1 MSERSAALRGAN
13 MLRPIVLLGALIA
26 LLLLAA
32 TAEARDL
39 TGAWVSD
46 AAACNKIFTGS
57 GSKLSFAE
65 DADVY
70 GSGFIYQGNTL
81 KGKNATCVIKT
92 QKEDADVLHLITTCA
107 TDVALETVQ
116 FSLKIN
122 NDDQITRFFP
132 GVPELKT
139 DTTAALRRA
148 NKLHS
153 VQECRPNS
161 VRDAA
166 GAIWMGDKI
175 VLALPKQ
182 CTVSRAIVWC

>member
-1 MSERSAALRGAN
+1 VSERSASLRGTN

-32 TAEARDL
+32 AAEARDL

-92 QKEDADVLHLITTCA
+92 QKEDADVLHH
-107 TDVALETVQ
+107 
-116 FSLKIN
+116 
-122 NDDQITRFFP
+122 
-132 GVPELKT
+132 
-139 DTTAALRRA
+139 LRDRCRA
-148 NKLHS
+148 GNCS
-153 VQECRPNS
+153 VQPQDQQR
-161 VRDAA
+161 
-166 GAIWMGDKI
+166 
-175 VLALPKQ
+175 
-182 CTVSRAIVWC
+182 

>member
-1 MSERSAALRGAN
+1 M
-13 MLRPIVLLGALIA
+13 
-26 LLLLAA
+26 
-32 TAEARDL
+32 
-39 TGAWVSD
+39 SD
-46 AAACNKIFTGS
+46 AAACKKIFTGS

-139 DTTAALRRA
+139 DYYRC
-148 NKLHS
+148 S
-153 VQECRPNS
+153 P
-161 VRDAA
+161 
-166 GAIWMGDKI
+166 
-175 VLALPKQ
+175 
-182 CTVSRAIVWC
+182 

>member
-32 TAEARDL
+32 AAEARDL

-139 DTTAALRRA
+139 DYYRC
-148 NKLHS
+148 S
-153 VQECRPNS
+153 P
-161 VRDAA
+161 
-166 GAIWMGDKI
+166 
-175 VLALPKQ
+175 
-182 CTVSRAIVWC
+182 

>member
-13 MLRPIVLLGALIA
+13 MLRPIVLLGTLIA

-81 KGKNATCVIKT
+81 KGKRDLC
-92 QKEDADVLHLITTCA
+92 
-107 TDVALETVQ
+107 
-116 FSLKIN
+116 
-122 NDDQITRFFP
+122 DQDPTR
-132 GVPELKT
+132 
-139 DTTAALRRA
+139 RR
-148 NKLHS
+148 
-153 VQECRPNS
+153 
-161 VRDAA
+161 
-166 GAIWMGDKI
+166 
-175 VLALPKQ
+175 
-182 CTVSRAIVWC
+182 